1 MKPFYVYIL
10 KCNDNSYYTGQTDDI
25 EKRLAEHI
33 NNEKPSYTS
42 TRLPIQL
49 VFLQEFMTR
58 EEAIAA
64 ERQIQG
70 WSRKKK
76 EALIAEDWDK
86 LRYLSN
92 LKKNT
97 INSNASTQPS
107 LKLRRA
113 GWAFTPE
120 LDEGSARTGRS

>member
-1 MKPFYVYIL
+1 VAGKQGELWRKIKNPFVLSLSKHSLGNNNMKPFYVYIL
-10 KCNDNSYYTGQTDDI
+10 KCSDNSYYTGQTDDI

-33 NNEKPSYTS
+33 NNEKPTYTS

-49 VFLQEFMTR
+49 VFIQEFMTR

-76 EALIAEDWDK
+76 EALIARDWDQ

-97 INSNASTQPS
+97 
-107 LKLRRA
+107 
-113 GWAFTPE
+113 
-120 LDEGSARTGRS
+120 